1 MKGKIIVLSLLLVI
15 IAGCSK
21 DIVDI
26 KESTLEACSDY
37 TIEELVDNYM
47 EDAKWEKT
55 KGDNGY
61 YIYSASGKILYNNE
75 LVEASIDFASSGSKI
90 IVKGFRIDKTLDKKL
105 VIDNLISNM
114 CKVTKEKRKGSKE
127 KDNIPKEI
135 KEKIS
140 NLGENYTV
148 FDLLVNKITSYGNSI
163 FPGSHIDL
171 YEIDNG
177 NPKLILENV
186 EVIATRTKTNS
197 YDFNDVKTEKEW
209 YLLLA
214 IPKEMEDKLKYI
226 KIYVAPTNSV
236 DYGEYYE

>member
-21 DIVDI
+21 DIVNI
-26 KESTLEACSDY
+26 KESTLEACPDY

-47 EDAKWEKT
+47 DDAKWEEK
-55 KGDNGY
+55 KEKNGY
-61 YIYSASGKILYNNE
+61 YIYSANGKILYNNE
-75 LVEASIDFASSGSKI
+75 RVDASIDFATSGSKI
-90 IVKGFRIDKTLDKKL
+90 IVKDFKIDKTLDKKII
-105 VIDNLISNM
+105 IDNLIIDM
-114 CKVTKEKRKGSKE
+114 CKVTKEKRKGSK
-127 KDNIPKEI
+127 DTDTIPKEI

-140 NLGENYTV
+140 NIGEDYTI

-163 FPGSHIDL
+163 LQGSHIDL

-177 NPKLILENV
+177 NPKLILENI
-186 EVIATRTKTNS
+186 EVIATRTKNNS
-197 YDFNDVKTEKEW
+197 YDFNDVKKEKEW

-226 KIYVAPTNSV
+226 KIYVAPTNSM